1 MPGRFL
7 GAARPAVYIA
17 LLLATVAVAALY
29 SIRADGAF
37 ACQANGYGPDRYLAY
52 CNVDGYGEYDHGALW
67 FDLEPEARAA
77 ARQADVIFLGNSRQ
91 QFAFSTSATAGWF
104 KARAIPYFL
113 LGFSENER
121 YHFEEQVMNRMGVQ
135 PGVYVINVDGFF
147 EESESVSASLVM
159 HDDAARSRIDR
170 KRVWQQ
176 LHQPVCS
183 AAPALCG
190 RAYAIF
196 RSRATGAWTRA
207 GVMSGG
213 RKPTSEDPAVEE
225 ERVDRQSTSA
235 RIMLGRLPV
244 LPECTIL
251 TFVPTVDGRRA
262 TAAAIAEAV
271 GRDLIAPSIDGLLT
285 FDGSHLDEASAE
297 RWSAAFFQE
306 AGPRIAKCLAA
317 RPSAHT

>member
-1 MPGRFL
+1 MPAKFL
-7 GAARPAVYIA
+7 GTARPALYIA
-17 LLLATVAVAALY
+17 LLVATVAVAALY

-37 ACQANGYGPDRYLAY
+37 ACQANGYGSDRYLAY

-67 FDLEPEARAA
+67 FDLEPKARAA
-77 ARQADVIFLGNSRQ
+77 ARKADVVFLGNSRQ
-91 QFAFSTSATAGWF
+91 QFAFSTAASADWF
-104 KARAIPYFL
+104 KAQSIPYYL

-147 EESESVSASLVM
+147 EETESVSAGLVM
-159 HDDAARSRIDR
+159 HDDEARGRIDR

-176 LHQPVCS
+176 LHQPVCT
-183 AAPALCG
+183 AVPALCG

-196 RSRATGAWTRA
+196 RSRTTGAWKRA

-213 RKPTSEDPAVEE
+213 RKATSEDPEVEE

-251 TFVPTVDGRRA
+251 TFVPTVEGRRA
-262 TAAAIAEAV
+262 TAAAIADAV
-271 GRDLIAPSIDGLLT
+271 GRDLVAPSIDGLLT

-297 RWSAAFFQE
+297 RWAAAFFQE
-306 AGPRIAKCLAA
+306 AGPRIARCLAA
-317 RPSAHT
+317 RSGAHT

>member
-1 MPGRFL
+1 MPGRAL
-7 GAARPAVYIA
+7 GAPRPALYIA
-17 LLLATVAVAALY
+17 LLMVTVVVAAVY

-37 ACQANGYGPDRYLAY
+37 ACQANGYGSDRYLAY

-67 FDLEPEARAA
+67 FDLEPKARAA
-77 ARQADVIFLGNSRQ
+77 ARKADVVFLGNSRQ
-91 QFAFSTSATAGWF
+91 QFAFSTSATADWF
-104 KARAIPYFL
+104 KAKSIPYYL

-135 PGVYVINVDGFF
+135 PAVYVITVDGFF
-147 EESESVSASLVM
+147 EESESVSASLGM
-159 HDDAARSRIDR
+159 HDDEARSRIDR
-170 KRVWQQ
+170 KRVWQR

-183 AAPALCG
+183 AMPALCG

-196 RSRATGAWTRA
+196 RSRDTGAWKRA

-213 RKPTSEDPAVEE
+213 KKATSEDPEVEE

-262 TAAAIAEAV
+262 TAAASAEAV
-271 GRDLIAPSIDGLLT
+271 GRDFMAPSIDGLLT

-297 RWSAAFFQE
+297 RWAAAFFQQ
-306 AGPRIAKCLAA
+306 AGPRIDTCVAM
-317 RPSAHT
+317 RSNAHS